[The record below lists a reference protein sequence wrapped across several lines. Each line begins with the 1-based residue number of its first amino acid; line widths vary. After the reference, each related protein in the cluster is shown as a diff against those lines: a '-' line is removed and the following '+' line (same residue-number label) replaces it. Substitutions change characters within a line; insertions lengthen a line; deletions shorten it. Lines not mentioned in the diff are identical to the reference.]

1 VTLGQLLRHVFI
13 ATTPA
18 RVAGRHVGGV
28 SLPLGHAA
36 WRWTA
41 GLLLTIAMV
50 LGAPQLSHADNLE
63 LPSLEVVRSDDGVLL
78 SFVTRFEL
86 PRAVEDAMHKGVPLH
101 FVARVEVYRSRWY
114 WTDRRLVDVSRT
126 WRLAY
131 QPLTRKYRVTFGS
144 LNQTYDTLPDA
155 MAALRRVSQWKVAE
169 TAQLENDAFHYLEF
183 SYRLDTSQLPR
194 PMQIG
199 ITGQSEWSLMVERTI
214 NLD

>member
-1 VTLGQLLRHVFI
+1 VTLGQLLHHFFI
-13 ATTPA
+13 ASQPA
-18 RVAGRHVGGV
+18 RVAGRRVRGV
-28 SLPLGHAA
+28 SFPA

-41 GLLLTIAMV
+41 GLLLMVAMV

-114 WTDRRLVDVSRT
+114 WADRRLVDVSRT

-169 TAQLENDAFHYLEF
+169 TSQLENDAFHYLEF

-199 ITGQSEWSLMVERTI
+199 ITGQPEWSLMVERTI